1 MTTVYDVPAIQLIE
15 RLAMKLADFK
25 AVTPPEWASFIKTGV
40 HREKAPLRKDW
51 WQVRTAA
58 MLRKIYIKGPIGI
71 ERLAA
76 EYGGKIDRGSAPY
89 HAVRGSRSVA
99 REILKQL
106 EKSNLVKKERGVG
119 RSITPTGRS
128 LLDNTVRDTSF
139 LVGAECRHTGFVLG
153 A

>member
-119 RSITPTGRS
+119 RSVTPTGRS
-128 LLDNTVRDTSF
+128 LLDNTSHEILKELVIDRPELTKF
-139 LVGAECRHTGFVLG
+139 L
-153 A
+153 